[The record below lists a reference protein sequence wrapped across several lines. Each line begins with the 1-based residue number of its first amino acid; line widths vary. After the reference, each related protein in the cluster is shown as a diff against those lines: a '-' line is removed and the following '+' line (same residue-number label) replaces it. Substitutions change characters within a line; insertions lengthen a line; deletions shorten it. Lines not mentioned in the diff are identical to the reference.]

1 MSRIVFPTIGLVL
14 LCLLAACGGA
24 EALPTAAAVVPE
36 PTVAPTALPP
46 TVPPPPTAEPPTAP
60 PPTATVEPTAAP
72 LPTDTPAVAAAVCD
86 MDRLRQAAAGVALLA
101 SYTRQVNINGQ
112 AAGDPQPQS
121 LMVID
126 MTVAQSAG
134 QVSALEIHAVAPV
147 SDSLP
152 ASIIFVDNQFYFREG
167 DGAWGPTEDILPT
180 ILLTDIR
187 TSEIIDTGVLEKLT
201 TQPCVPFQETIDG
214 YATQGYRFAEP
225 DFADLATLA
234 AAPMGLDELPPES
247 VKSMEYAVWV
257 TDVDGSPVLMRTQL
271 VFAID
276 AGGGETRGE
285 ARDDLR
291 NFNVPVSISRP

>member
-36 PTVAPTALPP
+36 PTVAPTAPPP
-46 TVPPPPTAEPPTAP
+46 TALPPTAEPPTAP
-60 PPTATVEPTAAP
+60 PPTAAVEPTAAP

-167 DGAWGPTEDILPT
+167 DGVWGQTEDILPT
-180 ILLTDIR
+180 ILMTDIR
-187 TSEIIDTGVLEKLT
+187 ASEIIDTGMLEKLT
-201 TQPCVPFQETIDG
+201 AQPCMPFQETIDG
-214 YATQGYRFAEP
+214 YATQGYRFAEL

-234 AAPMGLDELPPES
+234 AAPMGLDGLPPES
-247 VKSMEYAVWV
+247 VKSMAYAVWV

-271 VFAID
+271 LFAID
-276 AGGGETRGE
+276 AGSGETKGE

-291 NFNVPVSISRP
+291 NFNAPVVISKP